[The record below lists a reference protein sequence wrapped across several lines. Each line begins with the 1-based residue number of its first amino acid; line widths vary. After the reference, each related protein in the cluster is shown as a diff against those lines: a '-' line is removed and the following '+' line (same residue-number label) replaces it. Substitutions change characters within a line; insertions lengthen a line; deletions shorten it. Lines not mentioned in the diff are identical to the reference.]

1 MAEALNFTGATIVG
15 LVYDTGVVLAGEKRV
30 ALGNYLLSKTGK
42 KVFKVLDNIGIASAG
57 LLADMQAISKILAAE
72 LKLKGGREIKG
83 ILKSYDIHMNL
94 ILQEAEEIQ
103 KDGNTRK
110 LGTLI
115 IRGDNVI
122 MISPA

>member
-1 MAEALNFTGATIVG
+1 MSSSQEFLQGMMG
-15 LVYDTGVVLAGEKRV
+15 QPVL
-30 ALGNYLLSKTGK
+30 
-42 KVFKVLDNIGIASAG
+42 I
-57 LLADMQAISKILAAE
+57 
-72 LKLKGGREIKG
+72 KLKGGREIKG

>member
-1 MAEALNFTGATIVG
+1 MSSSQEFLQGMMG
-15 LVYDTGVVLAGEKRV
+15 QPVL
-30 ALGNYLLSKTGK
+30 
-42 KVFKVLDNIGIASAG
+42 I
-57 LLADMQAISKILAAE
+57 
-72 LKLKGGREIKG
+72 KLKGGREIKG

-103 KDGNTRK
+103 KDSNTRK